1 MADRFNGMLYGVD
14 GDIKRILQGLPFA
27 IKEKTEE
34 IRLRKGLPLALTV
47 SGQTVF
53 VKKDGQTSLYPTQN
67 LFSVTQND
75 IKQSFRLL
83 CNNSA
88 FAHESELKN
97 GYIRLENGNRAG
109 VFGRINDEGYMD
121 DITCIN
127 LRIAREVKG
136 VATKLALGFR
146 GEGWLIAGP
155 PGSGKTTILRDFAR
169 QISDGL
175 FEKSY
180 RVAVIDSRGELSGNG
195 VNDLGISTD
204 VLKTEDKSKGVEI
217 ALRTMNPQVIVFD
230 EIGSFQELKKVQ
242 DGFNSGVSVITTAH
256 IGDKSELLKRQITRE
271 LIISGVVRKI
281 ALLSHFCRGEIE
293 IITSKELEN
302 EYI

>member
-1 MADRFNGMLYGVD
+1 
-14 GDIKRILQGLPFA
+14 
-27 IKEKTEE
+27 
-34 IRLRKGLPLALTV
+34 
-47 SGQTVF
+47 
-53 VKKDGQTSLYPTQN
+53 
-67 LFSVTQND
+67 
-75 IKQSFRLL
+75 
-83 CNNSA
+83 
-88 FAHESELKN
+88 
-97 GYIRLENGNRAG
+97 
-109 VFGRINDEGYMD
+109 MD

-155 PGSGKTTILRDFAR
+155 PGSGKTTVLRDFAR
-169 QISDGL
+169 QISDGCHD
-175 FEKSY
+175 KSY

-204 VLKTEDKSKGVEI
+204 ILKTEDKAKGVEI

-230 EIGSFQELKKVQ
+230 EIGSLQELKKVQ

-293 IITSKELEN
+293 IITSKELGN